1 MAMSFSAACGL
12 LFEPTADELL
22 PGAAKVAFKKSI
34 LTAHPD
40 KGGALGGFIWFWDGF
55 DWQCFTFCVKP

>member
-1 MAMSFSAACGL
+1 MAMSFSTACGL
-12 LFEPTADELL
+12 LFDPTAEELL

-40 KGGALGGFIWFWDGF
+40 KGGALSGF
-55 DWQCFTFCVKP
+55 V

>member
-22 PGAAKVAFKKSI
+22 PGAAKIAFKKSI

-40 KGGALGGFIWFWDGF
+40 KGGALGFGMGLTGSVFRFALN
-55 DWQCFTFCVKP
+55 PNP